1 MRYLLPAVF
10 ALLLCS
16 CAPQAAFFQVDVRD
30 MRGVDIDVK
39 DKQIAVYS
47 LTSTSTTDSIRVSN
61 AAMALAEK
69 LQQDRGLENPL
80 PVYSIPLYDFAGF
93 GNGSEFDKAYL
104 KELMLQTGADLQLFV
119 NNLRFGMF
127 QVASDVHYSA
137 DYKENIV
144 SLPYTVDMHVY
155 DAMEE
160 KIAFQAYHKDT
171 VYIKVLA
178 SSNKKEF
185 NGFVA
190 SKLPEVARVVG
201 ETLGSKL
208 TRQWEREQRMLVN
221 FPDNSQWE
229 KPLALAMDFKWKE
242 AIAQWMP
249 LTTSRNSRIAAYASY
264 NIAVG
269 CEMLQQFEL
278 AREWADFSVKK
289 YNFTDNMLLK
299 QQLKNRR

>member
-1 MRYLLPAVF
+1 MRYLLPAFF

-30 MRGVDIDVK
+30 MRSVDVDVK

-47 LTSTSTTDSIRVSN
+47 LTSTSTADSIRVGN

-127 QVASDVHYSA
+127 QVESDVQYSA
-137 DYKENIV
+137 DYRENIV

-155 DAMEE
+155 DAIEE
-160 KIAFQAYHKDT
+160 KVTFQTCHKDT

-190 SKLPEVARVVG
+190 SKLPEVASVVG

-221 FPDNSQWE
+221 FPDKSQWE
-229 KPLALAMDFKWKE
+229 
-242 AIAQWMP
+242 
-249 LTTSRNSRIAAYASY
+249 
-264 NIAVG
+264 
-269 CEMLQQFEL
+269 
-278 AREWADFSVKK
+278 
-289 YNFTDNMLLK
+289 
-299 QQLKNRR
+299 